1 MMSVPLCSPGEARFQ
16 PIQGSITLDHSC
28 PAPLRFHH
36 VGWQSLG
43 VRPRP
48 RLAPFARHV
57 EDIFFKQLQGSC
69 LFIFFFQEDIS
80 SIFRISITNSYL
92 QSPRMTHRATFQ
104 VVFCSSTTGWI
115 HAFCF
120 AACANSWCRGLQVQV
135 MKACKILLLQRQ
147 QTQKKNISPTFPRVY
162 TSKSTR
168 KIQ

>member
-57 EDIFFKQLQGSC
+57 EDKFFIASRTVP
-69 LFIFFFQEDIS
+69 FF
-80 SIFRISITNSYL
+80 
-92 QSPRMTHRATFQ
+92 
-104 VVFCSSTTGWI
+104 VF
-115 HAFCF
+115 
-120 AACANSWCRGLQVQV
+120 L
-135 MKACKILLLQRQ
+135 
-147 QTQKKNISPTFPRVY
+147 PRVY
-162 TSKSTR
+162 FSCISNFHHKLMLVVAKSDS
-168 KIQ
+168 QGEV